1 MSLSCARIQSGIP
14 NTRQARLPHRD
25 FLISF
30 RESSFVA
37 KRILG
42 DWLARVRM
50 TKRKCPGRRRDQSPR
65 GSELRKFCE
74 EGLVAAGVPG
84 RFTALELGLPL
95 GVSEP
100 PASGALR
107 L

>member
-1 MSLSCARIQSGIP
+1 M
-14 NTRQARLPHRD
+14 
-25 FLISF
+25 
-30 RESSFVA
+30 
-37 KRILG
+37 
-42 DWLARVRM
+42 
-50 TKRKCPGRRRDQSPR
+50 
-65 GSELRKFCE
+65 
-74 EGLVAAGVPG
+74 AAGVPG

>member
-1 MSLSCARIQSGIP
+1 MTMAVLIQTG
-14 NTRQARLPHRD
+14 
-25 FLISF
+25 F
-30 RESSFVA
+30 
-37 KRILG
+37 K
-42 DWLARVRM
+42 W
-50 TKRKCPGRRRDQSPR
+50 